1 MAKVQTFTN
10 NQLTIDIADEERTI
24 TVHFLGKSILRD
36 PNDFVMPI
44 LLRTLGEA
52 IPAKKRIVMNFRDLS
67 YMNSS
72 TLTPV
77 IKILE
82 RARVGEGQITVAYK
96 KSLKW
101 QDISFPPWSSSRR
114 LMAELSSRARTDRL
128 WRRNP
133 PSCRAG

>member
-1 MAKVQTFTN
+1 MAKVQTYTN
-10 NQLTIDIADEERTI
+10 SQLTIDVSEEDQTI

-44 LLRTLGEA
+44 LLRTLGDA
-52 IPAKKRIVMNFRDLS
+52 IAARKRIVLDFRDLS

-82 RARVGEGQITVAYK
+82 RARVGEGQITVSYRK
-96 KSLKW
+96 TLKW
-101 QDISFPPWSSSRR
+101 QDISFSALVIFQTPDGRIVIKG
-114 LMAELSSRARTDRL
+114 AD
-128 WRRNP
+128 
-133 PSCRAG
+133 

>member
-1 MAKVQTFTN
+1 MGKVQTYTN
-10 NQLTIDIADEERTI
+10 SQLTIDVSDDEQII

-52 IPAKKRIVMNFRDLS
+52 IASRKRIVLDFRDLS

-82 RARVGEGQITVAYK
+82 RARIGEGQVTVSYR

-101 QDISFPPWSSSRR
+101 QDISFSALVIFQTPDGRIVISG
-114 LMAELSSRARTDRL
+114 TD
-128 WRRNP
+128 
-133 PSCRAG
+133 

>member
-1 MAKVQTFTN
+1 MAKVQTFTS
-10 NQLTIDIADEERTI
+10 NQLTIDISDDERMI

-44 LLRTLGEA
+44 LLRTLADA
-52 IPAKKRIVMNFRDLS
+52 IPARKRIVMNFRDLA

-82 RARVGEGQITVAYK
+82 RARVGEGQITLEYK

-101 QDISFPPWSSSRR
+101 QDISFSALVIFQTPDGRIVIEGR
-114 LMAELSSRARTDRL
+114 D
-128 WRRNP
+128 
-133 PSCRAG
+133 

>member
-10 NQLTIDIADEERTI
+10 NQLTIDVADDEQMVK
-24 TVHFLGKSILRD
+24 VHFLGKSILRD
-36 PNDFVMPI
+36 PNEFVMPI
-44 LLRTLGEA
+44 LLRTLGDA
-52 IPAKKRIVMNFRDLS
+52 IASRKRVVMDFRDLA

-82 RARVGEGQITVAYK
+82 RARVGEGQITISYR

-101 QDISFPPWSSSRR
+101 QDISFSALVIFQTPDGRIVI
-114 LMAELSSRARTDRL
+114 EGTE
-128 WRRNP
+128 
-133 PSCRAG
+133 

>member
-1 MAKVQTFTN
+1 MGKVQTFTN
-10 NQLTIDIADEERTI
+10 NQLTIDIAEEERTI

-52 IPAKKRIVMNFRDLS
+52 IPARKRIVMNFRDLS

-82 RARVGEGQITVAYK
+82 RARVGEGQITVEYR

-101 QDISFPPWSSSRR
+101 QDISFSALVIFQTPDGRIVI
-114 LMAELSSRARTDRL
+114 EGTD
-128 WRRNP
+128 
-133 PSCRAG
+133 

>member
-10 NQLTIDIADEERTI
+10 SQLTIEVSDDDKAI
-24 TVHFLGKSILRD
+24 TMQFLGKSILRD
-36 PNDFVMPI
+36 PNDFMMPI

-52 IPAKKRIVMNFRDLS
+52 ISARKRIVMDFRSLS

-82 RARVGEGQITVAYK
+82 RARVGEGQITVAYR

-101 QDISFPPWSSSRR
+101 QDISFSALVIFQTPDGRIVIEG
-114 LMAELSSRARTDRL
+114 AD
-128 WRRNP
+128 
-133 PSCRAG
+133 

>member
-1 MAKVQTFTN
+1 MENAQVFSNDQLQIELTN
-10 NQLTIDIADEERTI
+10 EDESV
-24 TVHFLGKSILRD
+24 TVRFLGKSILRD

-44 LLRTLGEA
+44 LLRTLAEA
-52 IPAKKRIVMNFRDLS
+52 NKDGKRIVMDFRDLS

-82 RARVGEGQITVAYK
+82 RARVGEGRITVAYR

-101 QDISFPPWSSSRR
+101 QDISFSALVIFQTADHRI
-114 LMAELSSRARTDRL
+114 EIQ
-128 WRRNP
+128 
-133 PSCRAG
+133 GVE

>member
-1 MAKVQTFTN
+1 MAKAQTFTN
-10 NQLTIDIADEERTI
+10 NQLTIDVAEEERIITI
-24 TVHFLGKSILRD
+24 HFLGKSILRD

-52 IPAKKRIVMNFRDLS
+52 VPAKKRIVMNFRDLA

-82 RARVGEGQITVAYK
+82 RARVGEGRITLEYK
-96 KSLKW
+96 KTLKW
-101 QDISFPPWSSSRR
+101 QDISFSALVIFQTPDGRIVIEG
-114 LMAELSSRARTDRL
+114 MD
-128 WRRNP
+128 
-133 PSCRAG
+133 